1 MENLQTVV
9 AVQLVQAPLH
19 AFKHSA
25 SGPQPPSSEAP
36 KVVGSISVR
45 IRPCDERCSYWA
57 KLVRNKA
64 SLPLPSNVNGAQDIS
79 GPYLLRGDEEMF
91 SGDVVFEG
99 EANHHRH
106 KWGWTYWI
114 RYIDEV
120 GRLITYQSGFSEQ
133 KAEAK
138 NLGN

>member
-1 MENLQTVV
+1 MNAARGFPFFT
-9 AVQLVQAPLH
+9 
-19 AFKHSA
+19 
-25 SGPQPPSSEAP
+25 
-36 KVVGSISVR
+36 SVLAA
-45 IRPCDERCSYWA
+45 YWA

-91 SGDVVFEG
+91 SGDVLFEG

-106 KWGWTYWI
+106 KRGWTYWI